1 MKSSRTIVHLDMDA
15 YFASIEQRD
24 HPIYRGRPL
33 LVCHTDSTQG
43 YFGVVAAASYE
54 ARPYGIKS
62 GMSVLEAKKLCPH
75 GVYLMG
81 DYNKYLHNTKELIKI
96 CGNFT
101 DQVEV
106 YSIDEMW
113 LDITKTK
120 RFFGGAGRT
129 AHLLQAEVLRRLRLS
144 ASIGVGPNKLVA
156 KMAGEFH
163 KPGGITVIRP
173 LDLPEILA
181 PLAVDKLVGVGR
193 RMKKHFDFIGVATIG
208 DLAEVPSDYL
218 KNKFGVVGL
227 WLKQAALGLDD
238 SVLTTG
244 RGAPALTVKSFGHSS
259 ALGSGEADIDRLSQ
273 ILLGLC
279 EGVVRRMRRERY
291 AGRTVVLRLCLARM
305 FGFTRSHTLPEA
317 TDLTER
323 VYPVAREL
331 LLKEAP
337 VLGKYPAT
345 LIGVSVTNLLHGARQ
360 LSMLDLLDD
369 RTIRLAGAVD
379 RIKNK
384 YGDRLITRGT
394 LVNWRRRYHG
404 VEPAQLEK
412 RPKAP
417 DARQTNAKVRER
429 RNGVRSCN

>member
-1 MKSSRTIVHLDMDA
+1 MKTLLPPHSSLLPPDRVILHLDMDA
-15 YFASIEQRD
+15 YFASVEQRD

-33 LVCHTDSTQG
+33 MVCHTDSTEG

-54 ARPYGIKS
+54 ARPYGVRS

-113 LDITKTK
+113 LDVTKAE
-120 RFFGGAGRT
+120 RFFGGAGRI

-173 LDLPEILA
+173 RDLPDILA
-181 PLAVDKLVGVGR
+181 PLPVDKLVGVGP
-193 RMKKHFDFIGVATIG
+193 RMKKHLKLIGVTTIG
-208 DLAEVPSDYL
+208 DLSRVPGDYL
-218 KNKFGVVGL
+218 KKKFGVVGV
-227 WLKQAALGLDD
+227 WLKQASLGMDD
-238 SVLTTG
+238 SLLIGSST
-244 RGAPALTVKSFGHSS
+244 ALTVKSFGHSS
-259 ALGSGEADIDRLSQ
+259 ALGSGEADIDKLCL

-279 EGVVRRMRRERY
+279 EGVTRRMRRERCV
-291 AGRTVVLRLCLARM
+291 GRTVTVRLCLARM
-305 FGFTRSHTLPEA
+305 FGFTRGFTMPEA

-323 VYPVAREL
+323 VYPIAREL
-331 LLKEAP
+331 LLKESP
-337 VLGKYPAT
+337 VLAEYPAT
-345 LIGVSVTNLLHGARQ
+345 LIGVSVTNLVHGERQ
-360 LSMLDLLDD
+360 ISIDELLDD
-369 RTIRLAGAVD
+369 RSARLTAAVD
-379 RIKNK
+379 QIKNK
-384 YGDRLITRGT
+384 YGNRVITRAT
-394 LVNWRRRYHG
+394 LLNWRRRYHG
-404 VEPAQLEK
+404 VEPAKLTRGGSGKGE
-412 RPKAP
+412 
-417 DARQTNAKVRER
+417 
-429 RNGVRSCN
+429 G